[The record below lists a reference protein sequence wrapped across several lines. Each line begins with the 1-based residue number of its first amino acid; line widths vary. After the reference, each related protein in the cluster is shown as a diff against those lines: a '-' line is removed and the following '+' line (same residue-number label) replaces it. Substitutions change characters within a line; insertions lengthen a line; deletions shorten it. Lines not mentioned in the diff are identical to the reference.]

1 MPSKPA
7 QTDVIKNRGIAAL
20 GARDFPAASRAFKN
34 ALAKSPNDPTLLYL
48 MGVTELEQGRL
59 RPAIRFLEKAIRL
72 APKYAEAYNSL
83 GVAFNQSQ
91 DGSRAIEAFSRA
103 VAHDPDSFQA
113 RLNLAHTL
121 NEANKSDRALAH
133 FQHLADLRPADSEI
147 RYLLGNTRLS
157 MGDHDGA
164 KADFR
169 AVLADK
175 PSHGGAWMQLA
186 ILDEINIETDRELLE
201 NALATHADAPGEKA
215 KIALSISRA
224 YERAGDFDQAARYL
238 VEGNDLRASLTQY
251 NIEDVEANIA
261 DIAGVFSSA
270 PVVTAEKSS
279 RPVRAVKVVPI
290 FVVGM
295 PRSGTTLIEQILASH
310 SAVYGA
316 GECNSVGPVISHRA
330 TGTSHYPHSAANWRT
345 KDYGKI
351 GEEISS
357 HLSELANGAAFVVDK
372 TPQNFYYLGLIQRA
386 LPQARI
392 IHCVRDPIDTAF
404 SNYRQYFNSGNEYT
418 YNQENLVRFMRA
430 VQNLMA
436 HWRRVMGDGFVD
448 VRYEDMIADQAGQ
461 TKRLLE
467 YCGLP
472 WEDACLDFHKSRRPV
487 QTPSVVQVRQP
498 IYATSL
504 GSWQPYADHIK
515 TLIEGLSD
523 GEERGGV

>member
-7 QTDVIKNRGIAAL
+7 QTDDIKNRGIAAL
-20 GARDFPAASRAFKN
+20 GARDFSAAARAFKN

-59 RPAIRFLEKAIRL
+59 RPAIRLLEKAIRL

-91 DGSRAIEAFSRA
+91 DVSRAIEAFSQA
-103 VAHDPDSFQA
+103 VEHDPDSFQA
-113 RLNLAHTL
+113 RLNLGHTL
-121 NEANKSDRALAH
+121 NGANKSDRALSH
-133 FQHLADLRPADSEI
+133 FQHLADLRPADSEL

-157 MGDHDGA
+157 LGDHDGA

-169 AVLADK
+169 SVLADK

-186 ILDEINIETDRELLE
+186 ILNEINIETDREVLE
-201 NALATHADAPGEKA
+201 SALATHADAPGEKA

-224 YERAGDFDQAARYL
+224 YESAGDFDQAARYL

-251 NIEDVEANIA
+251 NIKDVEANIA
-261 DIAGVFSSA
+261 DIAGVFSTA
-270 PVVTAEKSS
+270 PLVTAEKSPS
-279 RPVRAVKVVPI
+279 PGRAANVVPI

-316 GECNSVGPVISHRA
+316 GECNSVGPVVSRRA
-330 TGTSHYPHSAANWRT
+330 TGTRHYPHSAANWRA

-351 GEEISS
+351 GEEISN
-357 HLSELANGAAFVVDK
+357 HLSGLADGAAFVVDK

-418 YNQENLVRFMRA
+418 YNQENLVRYMRA

-436 HWRRVMGDGFVD
+436 HWRRVMGDGFLD
-448 VRYEDMIADQAGQ
+448 VRYEDMIADQVGQ
-461 TKRLLE
+461 TRRMLE

-515 TLIEGLSD
+515 TLIEGLSE
-523 GEERGGV
+523 GE